1 MGHADNISFIEEN
14 GGYTADELINGDGN
28 FDGWELCL
36 MTAENCLSAIGA
48 YTSVDEALVAARVLI
63 REIPDDYVNCQ
74 YLKDYFTKVAAYAE
88 YFENVSGSYNDLT
101 EAVTEY
107 ENRIRTAK
115 EPLLFDF
122 G

>member
-1 MGHADNISFIEEN
+1 
-14 GGYTADELINGDGN
+14 
-28 FDGWELCL
+28 

-88 YFENVSGSYNDLT
+88 YFENVSGSYNDLQKLSLST
-101 EAVTEY
+101 KTG
-107 ENRIRTAK
+107 
-115 EPLLFDF
+115 F
-122 G
+122 GLPKSRCFLISDNI